1 MKKYI
6 MTPGPVE
13 IPPSVLLSQSYPII
27 HHRTEEYRILFEEI
41 IEGLKYVY
49 KTKNDIFVFA
59 SSGTGAM
66 ESAVVNL
73 LSPREKALVIKG
85 GKFGERWADIC
96 ERYNI
101 EVISL
106 DVEWGK
112 AVSVDEIKNKLNE
125 FPDIKVV
132 FTTLVETSTGVLT
145 DIKSISKM
153 LKNTPY
159 VLVVDAISGLGAE
172 EMDTDGWGVDVV
184 VAGSQKALM
193 LPPGLA
199 FLSINEKAWK
209 LVENSKSP
217 RFYWDLRDY
226 KKAQDKKDNPFT
238 PAISL
243 LFALKESLFL
253 IKKQGLENL
262 IASYA
267 KLSKATRAGIMA
279 LGLELFS
286 GFSANALTTV
296 KSPIEASKIIKLL
309 ASKYGIIIAGG
320 QGHLKGKIFRIS
332 SMGYSDIF
340 TVITI
345 ISALEM
351 VLKEL
356 GLPVELGK
364 GIQKVEEVLMENN

>member
-27 HHRTEEYRILFEEI
+27 HHRTEEYKLLFEEI
-41 IEGLKYVY
+41 INGLKYVY
-49 KTKNDIFVFA
+49 KTKNEIFVFT

-73 LSPREKALVIKG
+73 LSPGEKALVIKG

-96 ERYNI
+96 QRYNI
-101 EVISL
+101 DVISL

-112 AVSVDEIKNKLNE
+112 AVTADEIKNKLNE

-153 LKNTPY
+153 LKNTSY
-159 VLVVDAISGLGAE
+159 VLVVDAISGLAAE
-172 EMDTDGWGVDVV
+172 ELNTDEWGVDVV
-184 VAGSQKALM
+184 IAGSQKALM
-193 LPPGLA
+193 LPPGLG
-199 FLSINEKAWK
+199 FISVNEKAWK

-217 RFYWDLRDY
+217 RFYWDIRDY

-243 LFALKESLFL
+243 LFALKESLSL
-253 IKKQGLENL
+253 IKKQGLENV
-262 IASYA
+262 INNYV
-267 KLSKATRAGIMA
+267 KLSKATRNGVIS
-279 LGLELFS
+279 LGLEIFAS
-286 GFSANALTTV
+286 SPANALTAV
-296 KSPIEASKIIKLL
+296 KSPIEASKIVKLL
-309 ASKYGIIIAGG
+309 ASKYGIIIAKG
-320 QGHLKGKIFRIS
+320 QGHIKEKIFRIS
-332 SMGYSDIF
+332 PMGYSDVF

-356 GLPVELGK
+356 GYPVELGK
-364 GIQKVEEVLMENN
+364 GIKKAEEVLMEN